1 MSAGLLGGYGMNLKT
16 LKNTPPWDWPE
27 DAGTVIMQTLAD
39 SQAKKSERLLA
50 VELAGETVV
59 LDDKIADA
67 LLAIVGSSDESEN
80 LRARAAIS
88 LGPGLEEA
96 DLEGFDEDDDEPHL
110 SQRTFDAIQKTFR
123 SLFHDARVPKEV
135 RRRVLEASVRSP
147 QDWHAAAVRS
157 AYAGDDEEWRLTAVF
172 CMRYVKGF
180 EDQILEALESGDS
193 EVQYEAVRAAGEWEV
208 DGAWPHI
215 ADLLT
220 AVDTDKI
227 LLLAAIDAAAAIR
240 PDDASGILGVLADS
254 DDEDIAEAAMDALS
268 MAEGE
273 SDWDDPDDDEYDEE
287 DEEDF

>member
-1 MSAGLLGGYGMNLKT
+1 MNLKT

-27 DAGTVIMQTLAD
+27 DAGTVIQQTLAD
-39 SQAKKSERLLA
+39 GQAKKSERLLA
-50 VELAGETVV
+50 AELAGETVV

-67 LLAIVGSSDESEN
+67 LRAIVGSSDESEN
-80 LRARAAIS
+80 LRALAAIS

-96 DLEGFDEDDDEPHL
+96 DIEGFDEDEDEPHL
-110 SQRTFDAIQKTFR
+110 SQKMFDAIQKTFR

-135 RRRVLEASVRSP
+135 RRRILEASVRSP
-147 QDWHAAAVRS
+147 QDWHAAAVRG
-157 AYAGDDEEWRLTAVF
+157 AYADNDEEWQLTAVF

-180 EDQILEALESGDS
+180 QDQILEALESENADI
-193 EVQYEAVRAAGEWEV
+193 QYEAVCAAGDWEV
-208 DGAWPHI
+208 DGAWQHI

-220 AVDTDKI
+220 AGNTDKN
-227 LLLAAIDAAAAIR
+227 LLLAAIEAAAAIR
-240 PDDASGILGVLADS
+240 PDDASELLGPLVDS
-254 DDEDIAEAAMDALS
+254 DDEDISEAATDALS